1 MRTFLI
7 SAVCIICSISLSAQM
22 GIQTDTEI
30 TVNFKI
36 KNLGINVKGNF
47 LEINISSYIDLDNL
61 DNNYINANI
70 KVNSINTGNNKRD
83 EHLLKEDFFD
93 ADKYEEIGFK
103 SANIEKLPD
112 NSFSLT
118 GNLTIKNTTKLI
130 SIPLEID
137 EAKNGL
143 TITSNF
149 EMNRRDFDIGGR
161 SWIISDIVKVE
172 VIYNKQIIKGD

>member
-7 SAVCIICSISLSAQM
+7 LAVCIICSISLSAQM

-30 TVNFKI
+30 IVNFKI

-47 LEINISSYIDLDNL
+47 SEINITSYIDQDNL
-61 DNNYINANI
+61 DKNYINANI
-70 KVNSINTGNNKRD
+70 KVNSLNTGNNKRD

-93 ADKYEEIGFK
+93 AGKYEEIRFK
-103 SANIEKLPD
+103 SANIKKLQD
-112 NSFSLT
+112 NRYSLT

-130 SIPLEID
+130 SIPLEII
-137 EAKNGL
+137 ESNSGL

-149 EMNRRDFDIGGR
+149 EMNRRDFNIGGG
-161 SWIISDIVKVE
+161 SWILSDVVKVE
-172 VIYNKQIIKGD
+172 VIYNKTNN

>member
-7 SAVCIICSISLSAQM
+7 LAVCIICSISLSAQM

-30 TVNFKI
+30 IVNFKI

-47 LEINISSYIDLDNL
+47 SEINITSYIDQDNL
-61 DNNYINANI
+61 DKNYINANI
-70 KVNSINTGNNKRD
+70 KVNSLNTGNNKRD

-93 ADKYEEIGFK
+93 ADKYEEIRFK
-103 SANIEKLPD
+103 SANIKKLQD
-112 NSFSLT
+112 NRYSLT

-130 SIPLEID
+130 SIPLEII
-137 EAKNGL
+137 ESNSGL

-149 EMNRRDFDIGGR
+149 EMNRRDFNIGGG
-161 SWIISDIVKVE
+161 SWILSDVVKVE
-172 VIYNKQIIKGD
+172 VIYNKTNN

>member
-7 SAVCIICSISLSAQM
+7 LALCIICSISLSAQM
-22 GIQTDTEI
+22 GIQTDPEI

-47 LEINISSYIDLDNL
+47 SEINITSFIDQDNL
-61 DNNYINANI
+61 DKNYINAYI

-93 ADKYEEIGFK
+93 ADKYEEIRFK
-103 SANIEKLPD
+103 SAKIEKLPD
-112 NSFSLT
+112 NSYVLT

-130 SIPLEID
+130 SIPLEII
-137 EAKNGL
+137 ESKSGL
-143 TITSNF
+143 NIISNF
-149 EMNRRDFDIGGR
+149 EMNRRDFDIGGS
-161 SWIISDIVKVE
+161 SWILSDIVKVE
-172 VIYNKQIIKGD
+172 VIYNKTNN

>member
-1 MRTFLI
+1 MRTFFIL
-7 SAVCIICSISLSAQM
+7 SVLFICSFSLNAQKQ
-22 GIQTDTEI
+22 ILTDPEI
-30 TVNFKI
+30 KVDFKI

-47 LEINISSYIDLDNL
+47 SEINITSYIDKDNL
-61 DNNYINANI
+61 DKNYVNAII

-93 ADKYEEIGFK
+93 ADKYEEIRFK

-137 EAKNGL
+137 ESKNGL
-143 TITSNF
+143 TIKSNF

-161 SWIISDIVKVE
+161 SWILSDIVKVE
-172 VIYNKQIIKGD
+172 VIYYKTNN